1 MQDAL
6 AQQGESDLWVVGRP
20 GRVVFVVLKRLGAT
34 DPWPGGLPKMDD
46 GILDEKNVEVSWFMG
61 VPLLSGDFTVCYWK
75 WPFIVDFPINHGDFP

>member
-34 DPWPGGLPKMDD
+34 DP
-46 GILDEKNVEVSWFMG
+46 
-61 VPLLSGDFTVCYWK
+61 
-75 WPFIVDFPINHGDFP
+75 